1 MVEKN
6 KIKRKIL
13 IIFNH
18 GYFKWII
25 FKLKILVLNH
35 VNGKFKKY
43 RRWKLN
49 ISNLIIQNKTNV
61 KL

>member
-49 ISNLIIQNKTNV
+49 ISDLII
-61 KL
+61 